1 MKSSAALAAAL
12 LTTLV
17 LTGCSGTQHCPN
29 VGQSANDYAAQ
40 EYEQRCPSKQDV
52 ERDKHS
58 EEVQSELHEAEDVLK
73 KRRAEETA
81 SAVEGIEGG
90 G

>member
-1 MKSSAALAAAL
+1 MKSRAALAAAL
-12 LTTLV
+12 LTALV
-17 LTGCSGTQHCPN
+17 LTGCSGTQHCSN

-40 EYEQRCPSKQDV
+40 EYEDRCPSKQDV

-58 EEVQSELHEAEDVLK
+58 EEVQSELHEAEGVLK

-81 SAVEGIEGG
+81 SAVEGIKGG
-90 G
+90 